1 MVCAVWL
8 LLKYT
13 TSFNNYTRYFEVNL
27 QASLTLDEAK
37 RITVLASA
45 ALAAPGAPPVLRAAA
60 AETLGRL
67 ARSLADPRFT
77 AELIQASI
85 ERLKTARDAATR
97 TGHSLALGALH
108 RHVGGLGAAR
118 LMQTSVSIL
127 VALAQDRASA
137 AVQAWALHALRLCAD
152 AGGPMFRGFVEPALA
167 AALRLLLETP
177 PSFLDVYRGV
187 GKLLSSL
194 ITTIGPELQVFGFIC
209 SLKNVVQ

>member
-1 MVCAVWL
+1 M
-8 LLKYT
+8 
-13 TSFNNYTRYFEVNL
+13 
-27 QASLTLDEAK
+27 DEAK

-177 PSFLDVYRGV
+177 PSFVDVYRGV

-194 ITTIGPELQVFGFIC
+194 ITTIGPELQVFDFIC
-209 SLKNVVQ
+209 SLKVVV

>member
-1 MVCAVWL
+1 
-8 LLKYT
+8 
-13 TSFNNYTRYFEVNL
+13 
-27 QASLTLDEAK
+27 LTVDEAK

-177 PSFLDVYRGV
+177 PSFVDVYRGV

-194 ITTIGPELQVFGFIC
+194 ITTIGPELQVFGFIW
-209 SLKNVVQ
+209 SVKNVVQ